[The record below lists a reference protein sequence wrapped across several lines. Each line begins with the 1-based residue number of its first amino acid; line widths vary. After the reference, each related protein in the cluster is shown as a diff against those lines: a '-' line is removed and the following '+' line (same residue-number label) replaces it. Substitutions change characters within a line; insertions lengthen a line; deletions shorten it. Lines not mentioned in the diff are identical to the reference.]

1 MNILIVDGNEKEA
14 SDRYIEIGME
24 TQYEVYSNVI
34 KSLSNNNNKAKKETI
49 IFSIIYCPP
58 KI

>member
-14 SDRYIEIGME
+14 SDRYIEIRME

-34 KSLSNNNNKAKKETI
+34 KSLSNNKFNITTVHPAFKKS
-49 IFSIIYCPP
+49 IFAEWS
-58 KI
+58 